1 MDEKT
6 FDKVYN
12 AVRILIKEQ
21 KQQSLK
27 ISELEKRIETHDK
40 AFHEEKDQT
49 DKRFD
54 SAIDRF
60 ENVDKIV
67 EEHID
72 TIADIEE
79 KNSDITKKLSC
90 IEELLKKAN
99 EEIKELEKKVEKD
112 DKNDIK
118 QCRFDRVGFCNKGVD
133 QCNFVHVPETCNFY
147 LQHGYCN
154 KVVCS
159 KDILENASTLK
170 KVIANGMRTVDIPVH
185 SGGHT
190 S

>member
-1 MDEKT
+1 M

-12 AVRILIKEQ
+12 AVRIIFKEQ
-21 KQQSLK
+21 KQKSLK
-27 ISELEKRIETHDK
+27 ISELEKRIETNDK
-40 AFHEEKDQT
+40 ALNEEKDQT

-60 ENVDKIV
+60 ENVD
-67 EEHID
+67 
-72 TIADIEE
+72 IEE
-79 KNSDITKKLSC
+79 KNCDITNKLSC
-90 IEELLKKAN
+90 IEELLKKVN
-99 EEIKELEKKVEKD
+99 EEIEELEKKVEKD

-159 KDILENASTLK
+159 KDILENESTLK

-185 SGGHT
+185 SGGRT

>member
-27 ISELEKRIETHDK
+27 IAELEKRIEINGKLHKQIDK
-40 AFHEEKDQT
+40 ALNEEKGQI

-79 KNSDITKKLSC
+79 KNCDIPKKLTC
-90 IEELLKKAN
+90 IEELLKKVN
-99 EEIKELEKKVEKD
+99 EEIEVLEKK
-112 DKNDIK
+112 
-118 QCRFDRVGFCNKGVD
+118 
-133 QCNFVHVPETCNFY
+133 
-147 LQHGYCN
+147 
-154 KVVCS
+154 
-159 KDILENASTLK
+159 
-170 KVIANGMRTVDIPVH
+170 
-185 SGGHT
+185 
-190 S
+190 